1 MLRPT
6 WAVPVALAACC
17 GLAVGCGGHSDQSA
31 HSAPADT
38 TAAPATTATS
48 AGETAAPMTDANILA
63 VMHEANTAEIAAA
76 QTALKHA
83 SATSVKAF
91 ARRMI
96 RDHRAMDAKGE
107 QIAKAANITPLAAA
121 SDSLSQHADHEMA
134 QLDSAT
140 GPAFDRAY
148 MDDQVN
154 DHQTVLAMLQQAQTS
169 AQNPQLKTA
178 VDSAVTKVQQHLDL
192 AKKVQGELK
201 PTA

>member
-6 WAVPVALAACC
+6 WAVPIALVACC
-17 GLAVGCGGHSDQSA
+17 GLAVGCGGHSSQSA
-31 HSAPADT
+31 QSTPVDT
-38 TAAPATTATS
+38 TAAPATTSTS

-63 VMHEANTAEIAAA
+63 VMHEANTAEIGAA

-83 SATSVKAF
+83 SAASVKTF

-96 RDHRAMDAKGE
+96 RDHRAMDAKGT
-107 QIAKAANITPLAAA
+107 QVAKAANITPQAAA
-121 SDSLSQHADHEMA
+121 SDTLPQHADHETA

-154 DHQTVLAMLQQAQTS
+154 DHQTVLSVLQQAQTS
-169 AQNPQLKTA
+169 AQNPQVKAA
-178 VDSAVTKVQQHLDL
+178 VDTAVTKVQQHLDL